1 MSQDFTPPTPPSD
14 LPLDPP
20 SPAPVNNSFPDK
32 NKFIIIT
39 ALIAAVAL
47 LIGIL
52 IANSSSDSSSQTPT
66 TLAAVSNYDE
76 TPTYTIPAS
85 VNKYDAYLEHVYN
98 NSGKA
103 NTMDKSELI
112 EFGDVVCQAL
122 DNGKAIGTIVGI
134 LNNASNDTRDAE
146 LYASIIFG
154 SITHLCDEYEGDL
167 RFYLS
172 NAN

>member
-1 MSQDFTPPTPPSD
+1 M
-14 LPLDPP
+14 
-20 SPAPVNNSFPDK
+20 
-32 NKFIIIT
+32 
-39 ALIAAVAL
+39 

-66 TLAAVSNYDE
+66 TIASVSNYDE
-76 TPTYTIPAS
+76 TPTYTVPAS

-122 DNGKAIGTIVGI
+122 DNGKTIGAIVGI
-134 LNNASNDTRDAE
+134 LENSSNDTRDSE
-146 LYASIIFG
+146 LYASIVFG
-154 SITHLCDEYEGDL
+154 AITYLCDEYASDL
-167 RFYLS
+167 RFYIGS
-172 NAN
+172 N

>member
-1 MSQDFTPPTPPSD
+1 MTDLTPPPPNSPEFQTPPIQKKADNMRQASIVM
-14 LPLDPP
+14 LIL
-20 SPAPVNNSFPDK
+20 AVL
-32 NKFIIIT
+32 
-39 ALIAAVAL
+39 ALAFGIVVAL
-47 LIGIL
+47 TAG
-52 IANSSSDSSSQTPT
+52 DESSSQTPT
-66 TLAAVSNYDE
+66 TLAMVPNYDE
-76 TPTYTIPAS
+76 TPTYTVAPS

-122 DNGKAIGTIVGI
+122 DNGKTIGTIVGI
-134 LNNASNDTRDAE
+134 LENSSSDTRDAE
-146 LYASIIFG
+146 LYASIVFG
-154 SITHLCDEYEGDL
+154 SITYLCDEYEGDL